1 MVSFMTKSWLDK
13 IPNLDKNRLKQFS
26 IEKRMQ
32 TLRHRTRKM
41 NQEQLS
47 YIFETFDKEM
57 NQHYEFSIAD
67 ICNIIDLK
75 LQIIASNEMK
85 IFDIEKLYY
94 IIKSPEWCQELV
106 DKYMDSHNNS
116 SFVEEDSVLSFI
128 HTILGNSHSIAT
140 FFEALLDCNDLK
152 IISHQNIMSSIID
165 LGADKFLQLVQSNH
179 RSDEKMELLTC
190 LTNDFRYDYVKK
202 ISCSDFSS
210 VMDCALGNKRYLHE
224 RLLLLK
230 YSVVEDEENTY
241 INQDIVKNISELPDF
256 LLDEIKSG
264 ERIEEYGDFIKSI
277 SKKQDYFVINEVR
290 ETPLLHQ
297 SCIRDIF
304 FSKNFYQLEYMMRL
318 MIIRD
323 LCSKKRQTMDED
335 ETEIFDKKLNFLLF
349 DEFDG
354 QEGFVSFLDNYF
366 ILDKILLFIRDAS
379 SSKELDKKIYWLI
392 ERRKEIKEGT
402 LYTNIL
408 NQQYEEAKDGKA
420 YQKKR

>member
-1 MVSFMTKSWLDK
+1 MVNFMTRSFLDK

-32 TLRHRTRKM
+32 TLRHRIRKM

-57 NQHYEFSIAD
+57 NQHYEFSISD

-75 LQIIASNEMK
+75 LQFIASNEMK

-94 IIKSPEWCQELV
+94 IIKNPEWCQELV

-116 SFVEEDSVLSFI
+116 SFKEEDSILSLI
-128 HTILGNSHSIAT
+128 HMMLGNSHSVAT
-140 FFEALLDCNDLK
+140 FFESLLNRNDL
-152 IISHQNIMSSIID
+152 STLPHQNIMSSIVE

-179 RSDEKMELLTC
+179 HSDEKMELLTC
-190 LTNDFRYDYVKK
+190 LTNDFPYEYIKK
-202 ISCSDFSS
+202 ISCSDFAT

-230 YSVVEDEENTY
+230 YSVVEEEGNTY
-241 INQDIVKNISELPDF
+241 INQDTVQNISELPDF

-264 ERIEEYGDFIKSI
+264 ERIEEYEDFIKSI
-277 SKKQDYFVINEVR
+277 SKKQDHFIINEVR
-290 ETPLLHQ
+290 KTPLLHRTR
-297 SCIRDIF
+297 IRDTF
-304 FSKNFYQLEYMMRL
+304 FSKNFYQLEYMMKL
-318 MIIRD
+318 MILKD
-323 LCSKKRQTMDED
+323 LCSKKEQTTD
-335 ETEIFDKKLNFLLF
+335 ETETFDKKINFLLF

-392 ERRKEIKEGT
+392 ERRNEIKEGT